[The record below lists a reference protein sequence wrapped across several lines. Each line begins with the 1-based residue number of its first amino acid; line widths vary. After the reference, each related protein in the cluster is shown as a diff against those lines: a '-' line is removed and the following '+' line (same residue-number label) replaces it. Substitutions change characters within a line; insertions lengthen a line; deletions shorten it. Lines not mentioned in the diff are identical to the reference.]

1 MSIQLLPHLDPRQT
15 LIRHTLLSNLKV
27 AEPLGT
33 FLGWSTLA
41 IAGVLGVILNKLTDI
56 QPLLHPSTLKWG
68 LSLLAL
74 SLLFGAIAKQ
84 MSEALVF
91 ASKQIITISSDIFS
105 EIGIELLSTAH
116 LTPDTLAD
124 ELGKCYFW
132 PLSAFV
138 RHSTRKGS
146 TQFLISEIRLSR
158 LLSVDL
164 FISWAHFFAA
174 CAGIITLAFGIK

>member
-105 EIGIELLSTAH
+105 EIGIEL
-116 LTPDTLAD
+116 
-124 ELGKCYFW
+124 
-132 PLSAFV
+132 
-138 RHSTRKGS
+138 
-146 TQFLISEIRLSR
+146 
-158 LLSVDL
+158 
-164 FISWAHFFAA
+164 
-174 CAGIITLAFGIK
+174 